1 MKYLDLNGDTISG
14 KKIIVE
20 GAGNVGLYFAEII
33 EKEGGIVIGISDSRG
48 GIYNENGIDI
58 SKIVALKN
66 EKKSVT
72 EYENAEK
79 ISANSLLEMPCDILV
94 PAALENRLT
103 AENADKIKAKLILEL
118 ANGPTTLDAD
128 AIFNQKKIP
137 LIPDVLANAGGVMVS
152 YFEQVQN
159 NMNFYWNED
168 EIHAKLKNKM
178 EKATT
183 DIIKIS
189 KELNSPL
196 RPSAYTISLKRIFDA
211 MKARNY

>member
-1 MKYLDLNGDTISG
+1 MELTNDTITG
-14 KKIIVE
+14 KKIIIE

-33 EKEGGIVIGISDSRG
+33 EKEGGIVVGISDSRG

-58 SKIVALKN
+58 SQIITLKN

-72 EYENAEK
+72 EYKNAEQ
-79 ISANSLLEMPCDILV
+79 ISNNSLLEKPCDILV

-103 AENADKIKAKLILEL
+103 TENASKIQAKLILEL
-118 ANGPTTLDAD
+118 ANGPTTPDAD
-128 AIFNQKKIP
+128 ILFNERKIP
-137 LIPDVLANAGGVMVS
+137 VIPDVLANAGGVMVS

-168 EIHAKLKNKM
+168 EVREKLKNKM

-183 DIIKIS
+183 DIIQIS
-189 KELNSPL
+189 QELNAPL
-196 RPSAYTISLKRIFDA
+196 RPSAYTISLKRIFEA